1 MSHQSPLALDPRFGD
16 GVGVNKALVDNWNSV
31 DLRLNQKT
39 DNLHYDCGAMLRGL
53 QFTLDTQQ
61 AEKLMQKIKVG
72 KKHRCWCRFFTA
84 CVGLLMF
91 LVSVVTVS
99 LTLTRGQKMFGSL

>member
-1 MSHQSPLALDPRFGD
+1 MYKRQICYKP
-16 GVGVNKALVDNWNSV
+16 VGIEDYSIE
-31 DLRLNQKT
+31 
-39 DNLHYDCGAMLRGL
+39 CGAMLRGL

-72 KKHRCWCRFFTA
+72 KKHRCWCRFITA
-84 CVGLLMF
+84 CLGLIMF